1 MNYALLFPG
10 QGSQSLG
17 MLSALAEAY
26 PVAAQTWS
34 EASQALGYDMAKL
47 VNEGPVEDLNRTE
60 KTQPALL
67 AAGIAVWR
75 VWQSHLNLDKNGLP
89 APAAFAGHSLGEYT
103 ALVAAGSLPF
113 ADALKLVQ
121 LRGQLM
127 QSAVPAGEGGMAAV
141 IGLDEAGVE
150 KLCAANPTGAV
161 LEPVNYNAP
170 GQIVV
175 AGQAAALEWL
185 YANAKAQGARMAM
198 KLPVSVPSHCSLM
211 KPAAEKLMAQLEK
224 ITFAKSAIPVLHN
237 LDAQVRSEA
246 DGIRTALRD
255 QLHKPVRWTQTVQN
269 LKAQGIAAMFECG
282 PGKVLAG
289 LNKRIDAGI
298 KTISLEDTAG
308 LEQALQ
314 LVKGTA

>member
-10 QGSQSLG
+10 QGSQSSG
-17 MLSALAEAY
+17 MLSALAASHPE
-26 PVAAQTWS
+26 VGRTWA
-34 EASQALGYDMAKL
+34 EASDVLGYDLARL
-47 VNEGPVEDLNRTE
+47 VSEAPAEELNRTE

-75 VWQSHLNLDKNGLP
+75 IWQSQGLP
-89 APAAFAGHSLGEYT
+89 PPTALAGHSLGEYT

-113 ADALKLVQ
+113 ADALRLVQ

-127 QSAVPAGEGGMAAV
+127 QAAVPAGEGGMAAV
-141 IGLDEAGVE
+141 IGLDDAGVE

-175 AGQAAALEWL
+175 AGQTAALEWL

-211 KPAAEKLMAQLEK
+211 KSAALTLAGRMASAPFH
-224 ITFAKSAIPVLHN
+224 TPAIPVLHN
-237 LDAQVRSEA
+237 VDAKQHLQP
-246 DGIRTALRD
+246 TALRAVLRE
-255 QLHKPVRWTQTVQN
+255 QLYMPVRWTQTILN
-269 LKAQGIAAMFECG
+269 LKAMGIAAMYECG
-282 PGKVLAG
+282 PGKVLVG

-298 KTISLEDTAG
+298 KTLALEDSM
-308 LEQALQ
+308 EQAVQ
-314 LVKGTA
+314 GTRGAA

>member
-10 QGSQSLG
+10 QGSQAVG
-17 MLSALAEAY
+17 MLSALAATH
-26 PVAAQTWS
+26 PLVAQTYD
-34 EASQALGYDMAKL
+34 EASTALGYDLGAL
-47 VNEGPVEDLNRTE
+47 ISQGPIDELNRTE

-75 VWQSHLNLDKNGLP
+75 VWQTFPIPLP
-89 APAAFAGHSLGEYT
+89 TAMAGHSLGEYT
-103 ALVAAGSLPF
+103 ALVAAGSLAF

-141 IGLDEAGVE
+141 IGLDDAGID

-175 AGQAAALEWL
+175 AGQTAALEWL

-211 KPAAEKLMAQLEK
+211 KPAAEKLMAAMATLR
-224 ITFAKSAIPVLHN
+224 FNPSSVPVLHN
-237 LDAQVRSEA
+237 LDAQVRS
-246 DGIRTALRD
+246 DDTGIRTALRD
-255 QLHKPVRWTQTVQN
+255 QLHRPVLWTQTIET
-269 LKAQGIAAMFECG
+269 LKSKGIATMFECG
-282 PGKVLAG
+282 PGKVLCG

-298 KTISLEDTAG
+298 KTLALEETM
-308 LEQALQ
+308 EPALQ
-314 LVKGTA
+314 LVRGAP